1 MTDEDSK
8 RKELKG
14 LEKEIDQAIDSL
26 FVEKASQKE
35 QAQRAG
41 VSATPDDLRP
51 DTERQAEAHE
61 PEAGVSRSAE
71 KEPRAANERYLE
83 PNIRSNTWRLVDRAE
98 DSTSRDIVVKELPPV
113 LLCWDSKLQS
123 FHSGLCFVHR
133 RNT

>member
-71 KEPRAANERYLE
+71 KEPISGTAEGPVESQKGIEKDIDQAIDSLFVEKAGGEETAPAPATEPARA
-83 PNIRSNTWRLVDRAE
+83 PFT
-98 DSTSRDIVVKELPPV
+98 
-113 LLCWDSKLQS
+113 
-123 FHSGLCFVHR
+123 
-133 RNT
+133 